1 MSIIILAAFFA
12 TFATL
17 MLTVAR
23 IVRTERL
30 NEAPEVEPEATHCE
44 LERCNED
51 AADTFYLP
59 TGREFRTCCRHA
71 YLVQGWVGD
80 ETTS

>member
-1 MSIIILAAFFA
+1 MTAAVILVAFFA
-12 TFATL
+12 TFAAL
-17 MLTVAR
+17 MLTVAH

-30 NEAPEVEPEATHCE
+30 NAAPEPEPEATHCE

-51 AADTFYLP
+51 ATDTFHLP

-71 YLVQGWVGD
+71 YLVQEWVGG
-80 ETTS
+80 ETA